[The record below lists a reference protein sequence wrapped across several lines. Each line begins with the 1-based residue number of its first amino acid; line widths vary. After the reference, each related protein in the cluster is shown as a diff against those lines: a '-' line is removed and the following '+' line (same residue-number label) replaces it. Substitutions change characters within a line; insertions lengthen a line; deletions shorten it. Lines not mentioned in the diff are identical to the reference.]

1 MSQASF
7 AYENHI
13 SGIHDIMSGDTTLFN
28 QWNDVTATPLW
39 SMIATA
45 SGLDTGAAAAALKT
59 KTATADL
66 TRYSENTLYL
76 TVTSLI
82 AANAMTTGFEYTVYS
97 RATSTYPWATILSNS
112 AVGTGNY
119 AIKLV
124 GSGGTSSGISHLGKV
139 KIELVNQS
147 NSGTALST
155 AYILSRT
162 P

>member
-13 SGIHDIMSGDTTLFN
+13 SGIHDILSGNTTK
-28 QWNDVTATPLW
+28 WYDVTATPLW

-45 SGLDTGAAAAALKT
+45 SGLDTGAALAAAKT

-66 TRYSENTLYL
+66 TYYKENTLYL

-112 AVGTGNY
+112 AIGTGNY

-124 GSGGTSSGISHLGKV
+124 GSGGSNSGISHLGKI